1 MKEEI
6 IASKVSGRDNGF
18 SFNNASSANFDFYD
32 NYLEFDAHV
41 VSPIADNAF
50 NYYRYQ
56 FEGSF
61 FTENRQQINKI
72 KIIPRRETEPVMS
85 GYIYIVDD
93 TYAIY
98 AVDVNFTGTQIQN
111 PTCTRTERP

>member
-32 NYLEFDAHV
+32 NYLEFDANV

-72 KIIPRRETEPVMS
+72 P
-85 GYIYIVDD
+85 IV
-93 TYAIY
+93 
-98 AVDVNFTGTQIQN
+98 TGKQIG
-111 PTCTRTERP
+111 RAHV